1 MKNLVSVF
9 SLIYYACKI
18 LLIVALFQWWMDGA
32 IASTG
37 TEQIKEVEE
46 MGELID
52 HRDFIN
58 VLGDDT
64 YDFKETINCTQIARG
79 QDPYLNRRAA
89 VNYFVCPDGTAS
101 FPQPDSTGNGG
112 WNGYCGQTAVT
123 NLTAMLCK
131 RYFTPETVD
140 TYATDV
146 TPGNLP
152 GTNIRALKK
161 IFTESYTNVRQA
173 NPCPNTGKWKQRSAW
188 THQGLIDGIKKSLY
202 QGPGTVQRKRLNGT
216 TIAITPV
223 AVLIG
228 SGIDKLH
235 WITVV
240 DFRSNPQDS
249 FGCDVVMN
257 TWGNQKVMTCEKLVD
272 YANTLLLGN
281 SYLAFER

>member
-32 IASTG
+32 FANTPSAPA
-37 TEQIKEVEE
+37 EKSVQ
-46 MGELID
+46 ELMD
-52 HRDFIN
+52 ERDIIN
-58 VLGDDT
+58 ILGDDT
-64 YDFKETINCTQIARG
+64 FDFKETIKCAQVVSGR
-79 QDPYLNRRAA
+79 DPYLNRRAA
-89 VNYFVCPDGTAS
+89 VSYFVCPDGTAS
-101 FPQPDSTGNGG
+101 FNQPDSTGNGG
-112 WNGYCGQTAVT
+112 WNGYCGQTAVS
-123 NLTAMLCK
+123 NLSGMLCK

-152 GTNIRALKK
+152 GTNLRALRK
-161 IFTESYTNVRQA
+161 IFTESYSNVRQA
-173 NPCPNTGKWKQRSAW
+173 NPCPSTGTWKARSPW
-188 THQGLIDGIKKSLY
+188 THKGLIDGVKKALL
-202 QGPGTVQRKRLNGT
+202 QGPGKVQRKRLNGT
-216 TIAITPV
+216 TISITPV

-235 WITVV
+235 WVTVV

-257 TWGNQKVMTCEKLVD
+257 TWGNQKVMTCEKFAD
-272 YANTLLLGN
+272 YANTMLLGN
-281 SYLAFER
+281 SYLVFEK